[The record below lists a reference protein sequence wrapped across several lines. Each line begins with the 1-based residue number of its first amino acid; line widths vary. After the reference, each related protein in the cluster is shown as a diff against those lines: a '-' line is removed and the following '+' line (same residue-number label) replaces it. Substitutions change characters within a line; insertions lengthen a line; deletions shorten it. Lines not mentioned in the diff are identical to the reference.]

1 MRIVSL
7 CPSLTELVFALG
19 LEEHLVA
26 ITKYC
31 IHPVDGVAKIEKVAG
46 TKDPDVQRII
56 ELAPD
61 AILLNEEENRI
72 EDAEALQAAG
82 LNLVNT
88 FPKTPLETAL
98 MVRHVGKALAAIAG
112 EPAEGQRIAECAE
125 AIALDIE
132 QRCASV
138 AAASATSAPVRFA
151 YLIWRKPYMTVNAD
165 TYPSAILEQA
175 GGQNVFADHAD
186 RFPAFELADLIE
198 ANPDQIYL
206 CTEPFPFEQKHI
218 DELAAATGFSPG
230 RFHIADGEYL
240 SWHGSRTPAGVDYAR
255 ALVERALSA

>member
-19 LEEHLVA
+19 LEEQLVA

-31 IHPVDGVAKIEKVAG
+31 IHPAAGVAKLEKVAG

-61 AILLNEEENRI
+61 AVLLNEEENRI
-72 EDAEALQAAG
+72 EDAEALQEAG

-88 FPKTPLETAL
+88 FPKTPMETAP
-98 MVRHVGKALAAIAG
+98 MVRHVGKSLAALADSPGQADRI
-112 EPAEGQRIAECAE
+112 GQRAE
-125 AIALDIE
+125 AIALEIE
-132 QRCASV
+132 TRCAEV
-138 AAASATSAPVRFA
+138 AAAAAGSAPVSFA

-175 GGQNVFADHAD
+175 GGQNVFSDHVD
-186 RFPAFELADLIE
+186 RFPAIELAALIE
-198 ANPDQIYL
+198 ANPDQVYL

-218 DELAAATGFSPG
+218 DELAAATGFPPE

-255 ALVERALSA
+255 SLVAKAARV